1 MWLVVVVG
9 FNCLLLLPSHIS
21 QQIPDQP
28 WFLWSCFTI
37 TVGGILPYG
46 AVFIE
51 MFFILQSLW
60 MGNYYYVFGFL
71 MLVFII
77 LIITCA
83 DIAMVFCYFQL
94 CAEDYNWSVS
104 SISRPRLLPSAFAFE
119 VVAKTSSSRVSVKG
133 SAMRSVKSSRP
144 VLRVVF
150 PPSCQAN
157 PPVSV
162 SVLHARRRTPSG

>member
-1 MWLVVVVG
+1 MLTTCQKQCQLPVRCAR
-9 FNCLLLLPSHIS
+9 FFSLPSPCKEAVDDDTLFSFRFICFLPLCS
-21 QQIPDQP
+21 EQIPDQP

-60 MGNYYYVFGFL
+60 MGSYYYVFGFL

-77 LIITCA
+77 LVITCA

-94 CAEDYNWSVS
+94 CAEDYNWSVN
-104 SISRPRLLPSAFAFE
+104 
-119 VVAKTSSSRVSVKG
+119 SSS
-133 SAMRSVKSSRP
+133 SSSTTVPERY
-144 VLRVVF
+144 
-150 PPSCQAN
+150 C
-157 PPVSV
+157 
-162 SVLHARRRTPSG
+162 T